1 MSYRRSRRHISFDIS
16 LALFTASA
24 DFRQG
29 QWPCRWGGPRVGI
42 CCPRLDLR
50 EWQLRECSGADAP
63 GPSAGAGLPALA
75 IGLGVYCLAIRRR
88 KVNEQIKSGAIR
100 LHSARLITGRLKE
113 IHSPRGGN

>member
-24 DFRQG
+24 DSRQG
-29 QWPCRWGGPRVGI
+29 QWPCRWRGPRCG
-42 CCPRLDLR
+42 DLLSAFGSTGMAIAR
-50 EWQLRECSGADAP
+50 MLRADAP

-88 KVNEQIKSGAIR
+88 KVNEKSSQVRFAFT
-100 LHSARLITGRLKE
+100 ARAL
-113 IHSPRGGN
+113 